1 MTRRTVLDWA
11 LVAALSGL
19 LLVSSLA
26 REQDLGSDFR
36 QLLKAK
42 DKILHGIVYGVF
54 AVLVCRALAGR
65 GRARMANVIG
75 GVLLAIAYGFLLEML
90 QWGLSDRSASASDIG
105 ANALGAGL
113 GGLLWF
119 AAVKDNTSRTQGCD
133 FNP

>member
-1 MTRRTVLDWA
+1 MTSQTVLDWA

-19 LLVSSLA
+19 LLASSVV
-26 REQDLGSDFR
+26 REGYLGGDFG
-36 QLLKAK
+36 QLLEGK

-54 AVLVCRALAGR
+54 AVLICRVLAGR
-65 GRARMANVIG
+65 GRARMANVIA
-75 GVLLAIAYGFLLEML
+75 GVLLAIAHGFLLEML
-90 QWGLSDRSASASDIG
+90 QWGISDRSASASDIG
-105 ANALGAGL
+105 ANALGAAL

>member
-42 DKILHGIVYGVF
+42 DKILHGIV
-54 AVLVCRALAGR
+54 
-65 GRARMANVIG
+65 
-75 GVLLAIAYGFLLEML
+75 
-90 QWGLSDRSASASDIG
+90 
-105 ANALGAGL
+105 
-113 GGLLWF
+113 
-119 AAVKDNTSRTQGCD
+119 
-133 FNP
+133 